1 MKGRGA
7 HERSKR
13 SDIAKLQLACY
24 WALSSL
30 RKFMEPSEILE
41 ILRSNGLELSNVDL
55 SRYIGGHVLPG
66 PKRAR
71 ELLQALYKAEVLEKV
86 LKRVVVIDS
95 RGVVNIARL
104 AFDKE
109 LLALAASLALVRFGA
124 LKVTKVLTAAVN
136 GVPLASFVSLILSA
150 GLCVAKREAEV
161 PECIEVKYFAPEPP
175 RYISLFIPKGALRH
189 NDAVLIVDDL
199 LRSGRTLKALLE
211 LSQKS
216 GAKVKGVFSLV
227 AVGSEWC
234 AVVRS
239 CGFDIYV
246 GYQVALA

>member
-1 MKGRGA
+1 MYGRN
-7 HERSKR
+7 KR

-30 RKFMEPSEILE
+30 RRFMEPSEILE
-41 ILRSNGLELSNVDL
+41 MLRSNGLELNNVDL

-71 ELLQALYKAEVLEKV
+71 ELLQALYEAKVLREV

-95 RGVVNIARL
+95 RGVVNIAML

-109 LLALAASLALVRFGA
+109 LLALAASLALVRFEKLG
-124 LKVTKVLTAAVN
+124 VSKVLTAAVN
-136 GVPLASFVSLILSA
+136 GIPLASFVSLILGT

-161 PECIEVKYFAPEPP
+161 PECIEAKYFAPEPP
-175 RYISLFIPKGALRH
+175 RYISLFIPRGALHR
-189 NDAVLIVDDL
+189 NDTVLIVDDL

-211 LSQKS
+211 LSEKS

-227 AVGSEWC
+227 AVGNEWST
-234 AVVRS
+234 VIKNNDLNI
-239 CGFDIYV
+239 FV
-246 GYQVALA
+246 GYQVALV